1 MNSNTQTALQRL
13 HASREALH
21 AALQEAA
28 HPTGDAMSADKAA
41 TNHPPRSASA
51 GSQASQ
57 TVQTVQ
63 GPGLSSILDTLLAW
77 RRRPLAAVA
86 TVASALGHSTL
97 TPIVR
102 AHPGRALG
110 AATLAGAAIVW
121 LRPWRGRWLA
131 ALGAGL
137 GAQLTATLVRA
148 LVNTDNMAHVWRVVV
163 PSSRA
168 SGPKPIAQWEG
179 EGGALPTTGAPMGTP
194 PAKP

>member
-1 MNSNTQTALQRL
+1 MNTNTQTALQRL
-13 HASREALH
+13 QASRASLQAALH
-21 AALQEAA
+21 EAA
-28 HPTGDAMSADKAA
+28 HPPGDAMPTDKAA
-41 TNHPPRSASA
+41 ANNPPRSASTA
-51 GSQASQ
+51 SQAF
-57 TVQTVQ
+57 Q

-77 RRRPLAAVA
+77 RRKPLAGVA

-148 LVNTDNMAHVWRVVV
+148 LVNTDNIAHAWRIVSQ
-163 PSSRA
+163 PSLT
-168 SGPKPIAQWEG
+168 SGPKPTVDAVHVDAPINRPAHHALAVEPRRAQ
-179 EGGALPTTGAPMGTP
+179 T
-194 PAKP
+194 